1 MNINK
6 HANTCKYI
14 FKIYTV
20 CVFINTCIMNIQRTH
35 THIMKKNVF
44 CMRLIVINR
53 LAALI
58 RNITIIIIK
67 ALGNLIQRSVVTH
80 LLKLSLN

>member
-1 MNINK
+1 M
-6 HANTCKYI
+6 CVYKYMHNE
-14 FKIYTV
+14 YTE
-20 CVFINTCIMNIQRTH
+20 NTH
-35 THIMKKNVF
+35 TYYEKKNVF

-58 RNITIIIIK
+58 TNITIIIIK